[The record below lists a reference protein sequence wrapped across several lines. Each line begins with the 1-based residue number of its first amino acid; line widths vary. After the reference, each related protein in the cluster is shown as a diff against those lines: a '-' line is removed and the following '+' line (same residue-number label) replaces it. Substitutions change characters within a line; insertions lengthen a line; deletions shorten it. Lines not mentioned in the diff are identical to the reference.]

1 MGSAMPDWLFLGD
14 FVRLHILY
22 HAAKKPIGG
31 VESLADLHRRGYQLN
46 AAKVNSIL
54 HALARAGYLTVG
66 SEVVSGRRRKYF
78 KTTRKGLQVMTVAKK
93 KMKLLATELLRQ
105 APSLSDD

>member
-1 MGSAMPDWLFLGD
+1 MPDWLFLED

-22 HAAKKPIGG
+22 HTAKKPITV
-31 VESLADLHRRGYQLN
+31 VESLADLDRRGYQLN

-66 SEVVSGRRRKYF
+66 SEVASGRRRQYF
-78 KTTRKGLQVMTVAKK
+78 KTTRKGRQVMTVAKK

-105 APSLSDD
+105 SPSLLDE